1 MASRRSTPAA
11 ARVARRSGRAV
22 IARVGETELARDFFA
37 GRYAQVAAAS
47 FDAPVASFD
56 DADVAFA
63 VGALTF
69 LGRLDDAQTC
79 FDAWRVRS
87 AEHDPRTVAAAR
99 FFLGVAHARA
109 GAFVRAKEL
118 LLNDVREHLRTGD
131 AWSAAFAFQGLACQR
146 YFTGRYKAAARHAL
160 RALRAAHAA
169 GFPYAKLLA
178 TDLRGHALVQLG
190 HPRAGLELLEQAK
203 THARQLGLDM
213 NAFAIECSVATYSL
227 KFGAE
232 PQLLQQ
238 LEGLLAERA
247 HDSYSHHTLLTE
259 YAAQLALRGR
269 ASSARE
275 ALARA
280 DDDVVRGD
288 KRRGKVASLIA
299 HLHVARWTGGAA
311 ACAELLEQATELL
324 DEADVT
330 FRAELL
336 GFEAFVAR
344 ALGDDARLARAF
356 DGLRSLERSHELHWA
371 KAALQQFA
379 PGPYRPRAFAEDR
392 LTPLLHAVAFRE
404 EAALPRLLG
413 LGLLGAVPELLGLTP
428 GRRILIL
435 ATENAVLME
444 DHGDVILRSN
454 PPRWCPALLRSL
466 GGGDVAKEKLVR
478 QLWGLRSY
486 RPERHDPLIRTAIHR
501 LRAFLEPH
509 GDWIRV
515 TPSGY
520 GSSAPVVFVGAGEA
534 EVAELELTGPEEVL
548 GSFQDSPLHSPT
560 VADRRADGRA
570 EQICELLATLQA
582 APVQAIARALDISPS
597 TALRELR
604 GLLRRRRITRS
615 GFARATRYR
624 LLDSP
629 LARLD

>member
-1 MASRRSTPAA
+1 MRKRSTAA
-11 ARVARRSGRAV
+11 ARARTAE
-22 IARVGETELARDFFA
+22 VGETRLARDFFL
-37 GRYAQVAAAS
+37 GRYAKVVAAT
-47 FDAPVASFD
+47 FDAPAARFD

-79 FDAWRVRS
+79 FDAWRARNVERNS
-87 AEHDPRTVAAAR
+87 RTLAAAR

-109 GAFVRAKEL
+109 GDFLRSREL
-118 LLNDVREHLRTGD
+118 LVQRVRERLRAGD

-160 RALRAAHAA
+160 RALRAAHMAS
-169 GFPYAKLLA
+169 FSYAKLLA

-190 HPRAGLELLEQAK
+190 HSRAGLDLLEQAK
-203 THARQLGLDM
+203 NHARQLGLGM
-213 NAFAIECSVATYSL
+213 NAFAIECSSVTYSL
-227 KFGAE
+227 KFSAD
-232 PQLLQQ
+232 PQALQRLEALLLQ
-238 LEGLLAERA
+238 GS
-247 HDSYSHHTLLTE
+247 HDSYSRHALLTE

-269 ASSARE
+269 AGDARR
-275 ALARA
+275 ALAQA

-311 ACAELLEQATELL
+311 ACAQLLEQASELL
-324 DEADVT
+324 DDADVT

-336 GFEAFVAR
+336 GFEVFVAR
-344 ALGDDARLARAF
+344 ERAEPGRLTRALA
-356 DGLRSLERSHELHWA
+356 GLRALASSHELHWA
-371 KAALQQFA
+371 KAALQQFSA
-379 PGPYRPRAFAEDR
+379 EPYRPRAFAEDQ
-392 LTPLLHAVAFRE
+392 LTPLLRAAAFRE
-404 EAALPRLLG
+404 EAMLPRLLG
-413 LGLLGAVPELLGLTP
+413 LGLLGAIPELLGLTP

-435 ATENAVLME
+435 VAENAILLE
-444 DHGDVILRSN
+444 EYGDVTWRTN

-466 GGGDVAKEKLVR
+466 GSGDVAKEQLVT

-486 RPERHDPLIRTAIHR
+486 KPERHDPLIRTAIHR
-501 LRAFLEPH
+501 LRTFLEPH

-520 GSSAPVVFVGAGEA
+520 GSSVPVVFVGADEVD
-534 EVAELELTGPEEVL
+534 VAELALSGAEEELS
-548 GSFQDSPLHSPT
+548 SFQEAPARPPART
-560 VADRRADGRA
+560 VALADGRA
-570 EQICELLATLQA
+570 ERICELLALRKVGS
-582 APVQAIARALDISPS
+582 VQLVARALGISAS

-604 GLLRRRRITRS
+604 SLVRSRRVMKS

-624 LLDSP
+624 LVADSA
-629 LARLD
+629 ARPT